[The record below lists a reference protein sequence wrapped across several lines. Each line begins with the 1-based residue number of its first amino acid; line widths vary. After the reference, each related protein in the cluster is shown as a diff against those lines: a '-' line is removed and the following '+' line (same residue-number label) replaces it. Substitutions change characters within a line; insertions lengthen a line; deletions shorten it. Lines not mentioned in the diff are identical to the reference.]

1 MSDAPDLSSALHLAD
16 PALATG
22 PVVDALVR
30 LRVPAPAFALRPVLP
45 GRIVQGPAAPVTHLG
60 SVDVILEVIGE
71 APPGAVLVVDN
82 GGRDDEACVG
92 DLLALEAHRAGLA
105 GIVIDGFHRDTAQLV
120 AIGIPVFSRGAFPR
134 GPVRIPPAA
143 PAMRTATIG
152 GTTIRPG
159 DTIIADD
166 DGVVVVAAEH
176 AEDAL
181 PLAARIQA
189 TEQAQADRMRA
200 GSSLREQL
208 AFDEYLA
215 LRAENPGYSL
225 RDHLAARGGAIET

>member
-1 MSDAPDLSSALHLAD
+1 MSGTTALPTA
-16 PALATG
+16 A
-22 PVVDALVR
+22 VVDALVR
-30 LRVPAPAFALRPVLP
+30 LGLPAPAFALRPIAP
-45 GRIVQGPAAPVTHLG
+45 GRIVAGPAAPVTHLG

-71 APPGAVLVVDN
+71 APAGAVLVVDN

-92 DLLALEAHRAGLA
+92 DLLALEAHLAGIA

-120 AIGIPVFSRGAFPR
+120 AIGIPVFSRGALPR
-134 GPVRIPPAA
+134 GPVRVPPAA

-152 GTTIRPG
+152 GTTVRPG
-159 DTIIADD
+159 DLIVADD

-176 AEDAL
+176 VEELL
-181 PLAARIQA
+181 PLAERIMT
-189 TEQAQADRMRA
+189 TEIAQAERMRD

>member
-1 MSDAPDLSSALHLAD
+1 MTETPDLSAALHLDA
-16 PALATG
+16 PALATA

-30 LRVPAPAFALRPVLP
+30 LRLPAPAFPLRPVSP
-45 GRIVQGPAAPVTHLG
+45 GRIVSGPAAPVTHLG

-71 APPGAVLVVDN
+71 APGGAVLVVDN

-92 DLLALEAHRAGLA
+92 DLLALEAHLAGIA

-120 AIGIPVFSRGAFPR
+120 AIGIPVFSRGALPR
-134 GPVRIPPAA
+134 GPVRVPPAA

-152 GTTIRPG
+152 GTTVRPG
-159 DTIIADD
+159 DLIVADD

-176 AEDAL
+176 LEEVL
-181 PLAARIQA
+181 PLAERIMT
-189 TEQAQADRMRA
+189 TEIAQAERMRD

-215 LRAENPGYSL
+215 LRSENPGYSL